1 MPDVEFVDVVRS
13 RRMTR
18 AFSPSPLARGVIEEC
33 LGLAAR
39 SPSAGRTQGWNI
51 VGMTGADTSVYWNAA
66 LPPATRA
73 GFAFPGLL
81 DAPFVGVVT
90 ADPREYVRRYSEVDK
105 AHTGLGAG
113 EDAWGTPYWTVDA
126 SMATMTFL
134 HALHDR
140 GLGALFFAVAHE
152 SDVRAALGIDPAVQV
167 IGAVAAGNPAA
178 GPHREGRSAGRRRRR
193 GDEVIRWVEGR

>member
-1 MPDVEFVDVVRS
+1 
-13 RRMTR
+13 MTR
-18 AFSPSPLARGVIEEC
+18 AFSGSPVARGVIEEC

-39 SPSAGRTQGWNI
+39 SPSAGKTQGWNV
-51 VGMTGADTSVYWNAA
+51 VGMSGADTAVFWDAA
-66 LPPATRA
+66 LPPAKRD

-90 ADPREYVRRYSEVDK
+90 ADPREYVRRYSETDK
-105 AHTGLGAG
+105 AHTGLGSG
-113 EDAWGTPYWTVDA
+113 ENAWTTPYWTVDA

-152 SDVRAALGIDPAVQV
+152 PDVRAALGIDPAVQV
-167 IGAVAAGNPAA
+167 IGAVAAGEPAE
-178 GPHREGRSAGRRRRR
+178 GTPVHGRSAGRPRRR
-193 GDEVIRWVEGR
+193 GDEVVRWVEER